1 MSKMAILMTT
11 ANCHPFI
18 ELHSETTHKIQIG
31 LLWNAAVRQAAH
43 ESLISACSQICETY
57 SRFFLVK
64 PISFYAFEGDDYKR
78 LRCFCVVPTSEIEA
92 VLSPCR
98 FPPRDLKDAA
108 RIAMN
113 EFSSFKNS
121 QNLEVR

>member
-31 LLWNAAVRQAAH
+31 LLWTAAVRQAADK
-43 ESLISACSQICETY
+43 SLIRACNQICETY
-57 SRFFLVK
+57 SRFYSVK
-64 PISFYAFEGDDYKR
+64 PIAFYAFEGDDHNR
-78 LRCFCVVPTSEIEA
+78 LRCFRIVPTSEIEA

-98 FPPRDLKDAA
+98 LPPRDLKDAA